1 MQSLEYTCCW
11 WKLSK
16 SSKWNLLTNKLIIPS
31 QFTLKGNGKNS
42 IVKQQYYAT
51 DATDQGVSGGTALS
65 FDGNLVG
72 SSVANPT
79 DVTISDVTFD
89 GNNSNNLMFTLDDE
103 NNLMTFEG
111 GTSML
116 FKDMEIRNSSGG
128 GFYARNSKRSIC

>member
-1 MQSLEYTCCW
+1 MER
-11 WKLSK
+11 
-16 SSKWNLLTNKLIIPS
+16 
-31 QFTLKGNGKNS
+31 NS

-51 DATDQGVSGGTALS
+51 DATDQGVSGGTALP

-72 SSVANPT
+72 VGTTNPT
-79 DVTISDVTFD
+79 DVTIADITFD
-89 GNNSNNLMFTLDDE
+89 GNSSNNLLFTLDDE

-128 GFYARNSKRSIC
+128 GLYARNSRRISVENSTIVDGGQTDRYNDSTIRCSKFRDCSN